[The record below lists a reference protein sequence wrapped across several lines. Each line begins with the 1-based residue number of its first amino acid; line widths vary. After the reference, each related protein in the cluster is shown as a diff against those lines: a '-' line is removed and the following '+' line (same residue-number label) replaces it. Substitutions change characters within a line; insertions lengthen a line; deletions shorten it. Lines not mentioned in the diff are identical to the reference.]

1 MEAMYGEPI
10 RRRNEDLDPWIRF
23 ESWYMEGSIQ
33 GGICLNVRVGMD
45 NIDAVDHGV
54 ELTLALDAVSRS
66 GPDNR
71 DVKRLAILGFG
82 RKEALEASPGTY
94 TNFATRF
101 IAEAEAGR
109 LLRKKAVVEAR
120 EAAEAVAVAEAEAAG
135 VDPEWAAE
143 GQEWRRRAAEAEA
156 AGVAAEG
163 QEWLRRGKRL
173 W

>member
-23 ESWYMEGSIQ
+23 ESWHMEGSIQ

-45 NIDAVDHGV
+45 N
-54 ELTLALDAVSRS
+54 
-66 GPDNR
+66 
-71 DVKRLAILGFG
+71 AILGFD

-94 TNFATRF
+94 TNFDTGF

-120 EAAEAVAVAEAEAAG
+120 EAAEAAAAAEAEAAG

-143 GQEWRRRAAEAEA
+143 GQEWRGHGAACRQMDTVLVR
-156 AGVAAEG
+156 G
-163 QEWLRRGKRL
+163 LRR
-173 W
+173 WP